1 MTSPTGSPTFV
12 AGDAYADVCVVIVTY
27 NSARDIDRAIAS
39 LRTEAAAQRIRVIVV
54 DNASSDGTVAAVRE
68 HADVI
73 LLDGGGN
80 RGFAAGINVAT
91 TRFGECST
99 ILILNPDAEV
109 AAGSI
114 AVLRRRLR
122 TTGAG
127 AVAPLIQDAAGERYA
142 SLRREASTRRA
153 LGDAV
158 MGRFF
163 RGRPAGLSEIVHDD
177 TNYATAHPIDWASG
191 AALLIDADVARR
203 VGGWDERFFLYS
215 EEADYLRRV
224 RDAGYTVWFEPD
236 AVVHHAERGSGFSL
250 PLDKLIAVNRI
261 RYARKHMPRARAAAY
276 RAAVALHH
284 LLRSRGPS
292 YRAIFRTVIREST
305 WWSLPRPHHDTT
317 ATSEPDRERRRVVI
331 VAPAAD
337 GNDISEAFNAFQW
350 VDLLSQHHDVTV
362 LCTYKEG
369 HAPLSAQLPHVRVI
383 EWQEPPL
390 LGRFERFNS
399 LLQPGY
405 FFFAARA
412 RRWLRRH
419 LAGGESFDVAI
430 QVVPVAM
437 RYPSPAAGLGIPF
450 IIGPVGGSLSS
461 PVAFIA
467 EEGGTPWYQRLRALD
482 KLRLRIDPWLRRTYR
497 DADCVLG
504 IAPYAAEA
512 LSELAVR
519 RFEVMSEV
527 ALRDLPPLSRHEPG
541 ADVVRVL
548 HVGRTIRTKGLR
560 DLIRALAQMR
570 DLPVRLDVLGD
581 GNDRAACEGLI
592 AELALGDRV
601 TFHGHVDR
609 DRVDDFYRR
618 ADIFAF
624 PSYREPGGGVI
635 MEAMAHGLP
644 LVVCAGGG
652 PAAFV
657 DEDCAV
663 TLDAVSPD
671 QLASDCADALRR
683 LVEDEELRRR
693 MGASAR
699 GRAAERHL
707 WTHRI
712 AQMERLW
719 DELIRVEQP

>member
-1 MTSPTGSPTFV
+1 MPEVLRGCAVGLVPYTHSLFNEGSFPLKTLEYLAAGLPVVATDLPAIRWLGCPDVDVADAPDAFAAAVRTLVDRPGPNLQGRERRRSFAREHDWERRAEAFV
-12 AGDAYADVCVVIVTY
+12 EVLALRDEVGREYDVADRLAHLRRGRCIRRRLRRDRHVQQCTRHRPGDRVAA
-27 NSARDIDRAIAS
+27 
-39 LRTEAAAQRIRVIVV
+39 TEAAAQRIRVIVV

-369 HAPLSAQLPHVRVI
+369 HVPLSAQLPHVRVI

-527 ALRDLPPLSRHEPG
+527 ALRDLPRCRVMSLARTSSACCTSG
-541 ADVVRVL
+541 APFVRRGCATSY
-548 HVGRTIRTKGLR
+548 GRWRRCATCRSGWMFSETGTI
-560 DLIRALAQMR
+560 A
-570 DLPVRLDVLGD
+570 
-581 GNDRAACEGLI
+581 
-592 AELALGDRV
+592 
-601 TFHGHVDR
+601 
-609 DRVDDFYRR
+609 RR
-618 ADIFAF
+618 AKG
-624 PSYREPGGGVI
+624 S
-635 MEAMAHGLP
+635 LQ
-644 LVVCAGGG
+644 
-652 PAAFV
+652 
-657 DEDCAV
+657 
-663 TLDAVSPD
+663 SW
-671 QLASDCADALRR
+671 
-683 LVEDEELRRR
+683 
-693 MGASAR
+693 
-699 GRAAERHL
+699 L
-707 WTHRI
+707 WATG
-712 AQMERLW
+712 
-719 DELIRVEQP
+719 